1 MARIKKYSPE
11 QKLSSFQTLIV
22 DDNPNSDYFRITEF
36 KDTFTGGKNGFL
48 IEGSEYLKETTEIKI
63 EILDVDGNPIF
74 YEPAKGVPEYYE
86 GISSLIAVYIYN
98 DTPIGLGKIT
108 ILGELKQYDDNGVKR
123 DVPSDWTGTYNVKW
137 ERTFQI
143 NKILSN
149 EDRVRFFKRPQINID
164 EINKPIFNNNANL
177 VTQIGNVNGIPLAPT
192 AGTSLSEFSLPT
204 SYRLN
209 VSSGNNWTGSI
220 DGSSISF
227 DNINYNPIVLDV
239 VSETEVIVSP
249 PYAPNGIVSSFSNES
264 YTTSFNYLE
273 GVSDLATA
281 LTGSFAKISITDM
294 KTVVGDAARVKVYRR
309 SQSNLTDFEFV
320 QEIQLESNELL
331 RDIETTEAN
340 EISYG
345 TFTQDVISQY
355 WMTSSNDISV
365 ELNTGFLY
373 NSAKLNSTEGN
384 HFLTTQSFSI
394 QSGVEYT
401 LDFNVKKGSVSPTN
415 FLKATLSG
423 SLNGTPKSQTIV
435 NIPSSNAILQKQN
448 FTENII
454 ADDFDEARLYFEVDG
469 TDWYINNVS
478 LKASQE
484 TSFSPDEITFIQQVP
499 KTLQTETFDYRF
511 EFYDINNNYIPI
523 LVEDTKTFDGGN
535 LNLFNKDITITPNNL
550 YFSFDSASAP
560 SNPLPPT
567 TITFDVETTLVT
579 GSITYTSGAYDEFG
593 DLILSSEYVGGQYPG
608 VLSGYETLTPTLTVA
623 DFTGSRDDITVQY
636 IRFTGEVEDVSDS
649 VVITRTQDGKGGVN
663 FEIRPYRGTIIKN
676 KDEKTLEVQA
686 IRIDGVNEI
695 ILRENLPQN
704 GFSDAKLR
712 VQSGSEYILL
722 SEADSTGYILG
733 LSAGTTGSGE
743 LDYNAVFDRTSI
755 TGQLPL
761 YLMDGDTEE
770 DILTTLLLTDLQDG
784 LGAGFVTF
792 DVEQFNI
799 NPKEDITFT
808 PQTAS
813 LAGNFYLRG
822 TNASP
827 ISGTLKVFPSMSITD
842 ALLPEYYMFFETGA
856 FDSRITVTATNAQ
869 NEIIDSGIPGDS
881 VGYYSPI
888 DSKQLT
894 FNFTYTEDFTSESI
908 SVDKTIFVA
917 PDGIGIEPVVISL
930 DPLTVNLNSNQQGEV
945 YSYAPLDTTITAK
958 QGKFDLIYTGS
969 GQPGT
974 FFVELVTPT
983 NITYTS
989 ESFTNTS
996 ANFDSWSYM
1005 DSGSLLASV
1014 DYDLKVYPYYTSSFE
1029 LKTITQRIT
1038 KGVDG
1043 SDAIEIEV
1051 NPSVVSL
1058 QANEN
1063 GTVSDYTSANTD
1075 IVVKQGNLYLSYET
1089 SSLPG
1094 TYNVSATGSGIV
1106 VGSVSA
1112 SSQYD
1117 LDFGDETVHYTNF
1130 SGLESQSGSVNYN
1143 FYVYPYSLTNGVFG
1157 VEETYS
1163 KKQLFSKSNDG
1174 TAARNVSLSTTTD
1187 VVNFDGDG
1195 VITSPLGSIFLT
1207 ATPFN
1212 TTGSVFYQFFR
1223 DGFAYS
1229 LVSSDTSFEIGSG
1242 DATSPGETAT
1252 WQVKMRD
1259 GGSTADV
1266 VATAEVTIVGIKAG
1280 ADNYQVFLT
1289 NPSPSVGVEVDGTT
1303 TLDTTGT
1310 GITALKGTTELTH
1323 VSTYSPET
1331 VNLIGDPIG
1340 TLGEFSASIHSI
1352 PPYITQPNLVGGNPA
1367 IVGPITDWT
1376 LPQDNNTATIVY
1388 KVDIENGRATYFLS
1402 QSISTVFE
1410 GATGPGIVV
1419 RGEWT
1424 GSIDF
1429 LFSLEQQRR
1438 DAVIYRYDNS
1448 GEEETHFFATTNA
1461 LNDNKRLPYTASSGF
1476 TDEPFYDGTQEQG
1489 DVDSF
1494 GWEYLG
1500 QQDMFVA
1507 AKIAIFEESFVENTI
1522 NVGIPPAGNPNAN
1535 IAIVGG
1541 TDEPYIAV
1549 GQTGTQ
1555 GFAQSG
1561 VFIGIT
1567 NDGGPNGTSGTMGLL
1582 SLKGVPDG
1590 GGSYNSME
1598 WDGDTLTIRGAIRQT
1613 AAGQIEP
1620 SLRGDWVSGE
1630 DYYIRDS
1637 VIYNGQSWSCN
1648 TNHTST
1654 AAGTDGPPGAGDN
1667 WDSSSG
1673 TGKTVSLSADT
1684 FVIEYDQDGNNPSP
1698 SSINLFASSSNFIDP
1713 YFKFTGGGSVF
1724 TDETTFTDGNDTNN
1738 DSATSIDLS
1747 GTTISDLPLQ
1757 FRVGTADGGL
1767 SGQDQTELVSDV
1779 INLFGIKPGSDT
1791 TPQYMITPT
1800 SGGTQIKNN
1809 SGNIVLQVQESSV
1822 SGLSDISS
1830 GNIKLYKDDSS
1841 LLNAS
1846 MSGITGDEYNPTI
1859 GPDAINGTLILE
1871 LRDSSDDSVLDTIAL
1886 LDVTD
1891 GLGGGSFISSNLKST
1906 RTTSTNTFPITNTF
1920 TPELLST
1927 TASFYDTS
1935 GTEYTQSVIITP
1947 SFSGGVDRMAV
1958 SAGIGDTT
1966 NITITA
1972 GDGDGGT
1979 ITLGGSDVP
1988 TKDVVLTSVF
1998 TDPAT
2003 GQTTTIN
2010 ETFYIISDG
2019 ADGLDAITVINTNQ
2033 SHTLA
2038 ADSDGT
2044 VSSFVGSG
2052 TTISVFEG
2060 TTKLDYSGSGDSAG
2074 HFTISTNPTN
2084 INVGTISD
2092 SGDDALVG
2100 DHSTITDTS
2109 ASIVYSISGQR
2120 LNGTVFTAE
2129 TTQTLTKAIAG
2140 TSAKQL
2146 SITSD
2151 SQIYSFDDVSDTT
2164 PDENDI
2170 TFTISQQNL
2179 STSVGTSDITI
2190 TPATTAAFNPSS
2202 LSGTITN
2209 GSGQQTFVLSFSG
2222 DLSSGKAD
2230 LPVTISVTNDGIT
2243 DTTTIY
2249 KIEGGSDSDPQYFI
2263 TPTNGTQIKNGSG
2276 TLALQAQSSDPAN
2289 GLQSLSSGDIKIYS
2303 GSNLITTY
2311 AGVTGTDYGPIITA
2325 DAIFGTMNLT
2335 LSGSDGVLDSLTL
2348 LDVTDGL
2355 GGGSFISPNLKSNRS
2370 TFDNSFTPTLL
2381 RATASFY
2388 DTSGTEYQGRVEITP
2403 SFSGGVDRMAV
2414 STKVGDSE
2422 VVITAG
2428 DGDGGTI
2435 TLGGASVPTKDT
2447 VLTAVFTDPATGQT
2461 TTINETFYI
2470 VSDGVDGIDA
2480 LTIILTNESHTLPAS
2495 SDGTV
2500 TSFDG
2505 SGTDIYLYEGTAS
2518 ILYDGEGTSNGT
2530 FDISTTPTN
2539 ITVGSISDEGIF
2551 ARVENH
2557 SNMTEDSASIVYTLT
2572 GKRINGDDISVTKT
2586 QSFVKARAGV
2596 SGSDGTTGA
2605 SGAGITY
2612 RGEWANDAGVTYN
2625 SSDAR
2630 KDVVKFNGDFYIADY
2645 DGGDTFAGNITPPN
2659 ATYWATF
2666 GAQFESVATDILFAE
2681 DVYANRTINIG
2692 TGESGNPVIALNAD
2706 SSSGY
2711 ANPFI
2716 SIGQTTQGFES
2727 DGIFMGFDEGTASLS
2742 LTGENVKTNIG
2753 GWEVDKSGL
2762 FYETQYSVGD
2772 AITAEFY
2779 ATSSLSPSSIL
2790 QWLYYSGIY
2799 MVVYN
2804 YRFGSGTNGALTNA
2818 DAVKIYTRTPDPFGS
2833 GSQMT
2838 VYGQITTTH
2847 TINGYDDTGDLGVF
2861 TLEGPALYAESSSI
2875 DLLTYVTSSFDLS
2888 AGGKGSTKAEIVW
2901 EAGTNY
2907 IQAFET
2913 GTGLTV
2919 PLSWNTV
2926 SNTGSFTDDNWFGA
2940 PDHALHS
2947 NAYVYA
2953 TNVDVGSYVSESVA
2967 IKLVSPEVLDSG
2979 TDSKLQTEIY
2989 NDGPTWV
2996 LSDDGQ
3002 NPATNQFIL
3011 YTIHRTGETID
3022 TFGMGTVK
3030 AGGLG
3035 EAVITGDAIRL
3046 STSGSDTGTDK
3057 PFISLGQST
3066 AGYDNRGVFI
3076 GFPSAS
3082 TFPHLS
3088 MRSPSGDFMRYN
3100 GDSIQF
3106 SGDLS
3111 GGTIEGT
3118 DISGGTLSVGLVS
3131 GSLNQYNF
3139 TVDNQGNVSA
3149 SNAELSGIVNAT
3161 SGRIGDWIIDVDTKA
3176 LRDEDGEI
3184 VFEPNIPEL
3193 QFYTGSEKKV
3203 IIGPQPILSD
3213 IGAASGIEMT
3223 FTSLASAQPDDV
3235 ISVTSTA
3242 PYGPSYTGYSVG
3254 DKTSGPSGGTID
3266 VAVGDIQIGLTTPTM
3281 TLNPPTQFISQ
3292 TTSYPNYS
3300 PSFTGQTHGSV
3311 FGPIPIIQRAE
3322 LFLEVVDT
3330 TNSDAVIG
3338 RKLIAQTTEARSAH
3352 AGLGNYYTGTYTGN
3366 GGGGELTS
3374 EIYSVV
3380 GNTEITLADGSTILA
3395 KDIKIG
3401 QKILA
3406 WNWNTKID
3414 THNGIDG
3421 FDEFTIDDVKR
3432 RTTNEIYKITVG
3444 DNVVEV
3450 SDSHGFWKDNNEQIK
3465 ATEIIAGESKIYVK
3479 DGNSISLQ
3487 LVDDVEIIGGD
3498 TVYTFSVPGVYNYIS
3513 NNIISHNISNGYWT
3527 YTGTSQ
3533 GGVAAVNGSY
3543 TGVSQTVS
3551 IPVTTASTAAA
3562 LRYSV
3567 RLSTIAGSTE
3577 NTNSSG
3583 TTSFNFISSTVAY
3596 NNTSTSAT
3604 VTTGYL
3610 QPMTLDTTLDQ
3621 AISSNFVELKA
3632 GGLQV
3637 VSSENSYVR
3646 IKRREPGD
3654 ANPELFKLTGGTAY
3668 FDVTNGGTGIS
3679 AIVSTGNIIPGVN
3692 DLYDLG
3698 NSSFRWDDVF
3708 ATNGTINT
3716 SDENQKENITTSDL
3730 GLDFI
3735 NALNPV
3741 SYKFIS
3747 GSRTHYGLGAQSVET
3762 TLESFEKDSID
3773 FAGLIT
3779 GSSYGL
3785 RYHEFISPMIKAIQ
3799 ELTDKVT
3806 QLEAQISGSIS

>member
-11 QKLSSFQTLIV
+11 QKLSSFQTFVV
-22 DDNPNSDYFRITEF
+22 DENPNSDYFRITEF

-63 EILDVDGNPIF
+63 EILDVEGNPVF
-74 YEPAKGVPEYYE
+74 YEPAKGIPEYYE
-86 GISSLIAVYIYN
+86 GISSLIAVYVYN

-108 ILGELKQYDDNGVKR
+108 ILGELKEYIDNDVKR
-123 DVPSDWTGTYNVKW
+123 AIPDTWRGTYNVKW

-143 NKILSN
+143 NKLLAN

-177 VTQIGNVNGIPLAPT
+177 VTQNGNVNGIPLAPT
-192 AGTSLSEFSLPT
+192 AGTTLTEFSLPT

-209 VSSGNNWTGSI
+209 VSSGDNWTGSI
-220 DGSSISF
+220 GGNRISF
-227 DNINYNPIVLDV
+227 DNIDYNPIVLDV

-249 PYAPNGIVSSFSNES
+249 PYAPNGIVRGFSNES

-273 GVSDLATA
+273 GVTDLATA

-294 KTVVGDAARVKVYRR
+294 KTAVGDAARVKVYRR
-309 SQSNLTDFEFV
+309 SQSNLTDYEFV

-345 TFTQDVISQY
+345 TFTQDVLSQY
-355 WMTSSNDISV
+355 WMTSSNNISV

-384 HFLTTQSFSI
+384 YFLTTQSFSI

-401 LDFNVKKGSVSPTN
+401 LDFNVKKGTN
-415 FLKATLSG
+415 ISTDFIKATLSG
-423 SLNGTPKSQTIV
+423 SLNGTPKSQTIL
-435 NIPSSNAILQKQN
+435 NIPSSNSVLQKQN

-454 ADDFDEARLYFEVDG
+454 ADNFDEAKLYFEVEG
-469 TDWYINNVS
+469 SDWYINNVS

-511 EFYDINNNYIPI
+511 EFYDINNNYIPV

-608 VLSGYETLTPTLTVA
+608 LMSGYETLSPTLTVA
-623 DFTGSRDDITVQY
+623 DFTGSRNDITVQY
-636 IRFTGEVEDVSDS
+636 IRFTGEVEGVSDD

-676 KDEKTLEVQA
+676 KDESTLEVQA

-695 ILRENLPQN
+695 ILRDNLPQN

-799 NPKEDITFT
+799 NPKEDTTFT

-822 TNASP
+822 TNESP

-945 YSYAPLDTTITAK
+945 YSYTPLDTTITAK

-969 GQPGT
+969 EEPGT

-996 ANFDSWSYM
+996 VNFDSWSYM

-1014 DYDLKVYPYYTSSFE
+1014 DYDLKIYPYYTSSFE

-1063 GTVSDYTSANTD
+1063 GTVSDYSTANTN

-1094 TYNVSATGSGIV
+1094 TYNVTATGSGIV
-1106 VGSVSA
+1106 VGDVSA

-1130 SGLESQSGSVNYN
+1130 SQLEAGSGSVDYN
-1143 FYVYPYSLTNGVFG
+1143 FYVYPYSLTNGVAG
-1157 VEETYS
+1157 VEETYT

-1174 TAARNVSLSTTTD
+1174 TAARSVSLSTTTE

-1195 VITSPLGSIFLT
+1195 VVTSPLGSIFLEAT
-1207 ATPFN
+1207 AFN
-1212 TTGSVFYQFFR
+1212 VTASQTYYQFFR

-1229 LVSSDTSFEIGSG
+1229 LVGTDPTFEIGSG

-1252 WQVKMRD
+1252 WQVQIRD
-1259 GGSTADV
+1259 GASTSPI
-1266 VATAEVTIVGIKAG
+1266 VATSEVTIAGIKAG

-1310 GITALKGTTELTH
+1310 QITALKGTTQLTH
-1323 VSTYSPET
+1323 VSTYSEET
-1331 VNLIGDPIG
+1331 LNLIGDPIG
-1340 TLGEFSASIHSI
+1340 TIGEFSSSLYYV
-1352 PPYITQPNLVGGNPA
+1352 PSFITQPNIPNGNPA
-1367 IVGPITDWT
+1367 SVDPITAWT
-1376 LPQDNNTATIVY
+1376 LPQDNKSATIVY

-1402 QSISTVFE
+1402 QSLSTVFE

-1424 GSIDF
+1424 GSVDY
-1429 LFSLEQQRR
+1429 LFSLEQKRR
-1438 DAVIYRYDNS
+1438 DAIIYKYDNG
-1448 GEEETHFFATTNA
+1448 GEQETHYFATTNE
-1461 LNDNKRLPYTASSGF
+1461 LNDYKRLPYTASVGI
-1476 TDEPFYDGTQEQG
+1476 TDEPEYDGSQEQG
-1489 DVDSF
+1489 DVDTF

-1522 NVGIPPAGNPNAN
+1522 NVGIPPDGNPNAN

-1541 TDEPYIAV
+1541 SDEPYIAI

-1555 GFAQSG
+1555 GFAQPG
-1561 VFIGIT
+1561 VFIGMT
-1567 NDGGPNGTSGTMGLL
+1567 NDGGPNGTSGTMGIL
-1582 SLKGVPDG
+1582 SLKSTPAAGEYK
-1590 GGSYNSME
+1590 SLE
-1598 WDGDTLTIRGAIRQT
+1598 WDGETLTIRGSIRQT
-1613 AAGQIEP
+1613 AAGVVEP
-1620 SLRGDWVSGE
+1620 SLRGTWADGIDYNPEDLVQYVGE
-1630 DYYIRDS
+1630 T
-1637 VIYNGQSWSCN
+1637 WSSN
-1648 TNHTST
+1648 TSHTSNIS
-1654 AAGTDGPPGAGDN
+1654 GDSTDGPPGTGPWTIAAGA
-1667 WDSSSG
+1667 
-1673 TGKTVSLSADT
+1673 GKNISLSADSY
-1684 FVIEYDQDGNNPSP
+1684 VIQYDEFGLNPTP
-1698 SSINLFASSSNFIDP
+1698 SSTITLIASSSNFVDA
-1713 YFKFTGGGSVF
+1713 YYKFTGGGAVF
-1724 TDETTFTDGNDTNN
+1724 TDETSFTDGLTANTDT
-1738 DSATSIDLS
+1738 ATLNVPTSYFSTPL
-1747 GTTISDLPLQ
+1747 TIKVAVSE
-1757 FRVGTADGGL
+1757 G
-1767 SGQDQTELVSDV
+1767 DQIEKL
-1779 INLFGIKPGSDT
+1779 SDT
-1791 TPQYMITPT
+1791 ITITALKSGADSTPQYMITPLT
-1800 SGGTQIKNN
+1800 GTQIKNS
-1809 SGNIVLQVQESSV
+1809 SGNIELQVQESSIN
-1822 SGLSDISS
+1822 GLSDVNS
-1830 GNIKLYKDDSS
+1830 GDIKIYKNDSS

-1846 MSGITGDEYNPTI
+1846 MSGVTGDAYNPTLDS
-1859 GPDAINGTLILE
+1859 DAITGTLNLQ
-1871 LRDSSDDSVLDTIAL
+1871 LRDASDNVLDSITL
-1886 LDVTD
+1886 VDVSD
-1891 GLGGGSFISSNLKST
+1891 GLGGGSFLSPNLKST
-1906 RTTSTNTFPITNTF
+1906 RNPG
-1920 TPELLST
+1920 
-1927 TASFYDTS
+1927 Y
-1935 GTEYTQSVIITP
+1935 
-1947 SFSGGVDRMAV
+1947 
-1958 SAGIGDTT
+1958 GI
-1966 NITITA
+1966 
-1972 GDGDGGT
+1972 
-1979 ITLGGSDVP
+1979 
-1988 TKDVVLTSVF
+1988 
-1998 TDPAT
+1998 
-2003 GQTTTIN
+2003 
-2010 ETFYIISDG
+2010 Y
-2019 ADGLDAITVINTNQ
+2019 
-2033 SHTLA
+2033 
-2038 ADSDGT
+2038 
-2044 VSSFVGSG
+2044 
-2052 TTISVFEG
+2052 
-2060 TTKLDYSGSGDSAG
+2060 
-2074 HFTISTNPTN
+2074 NPT
-2084 INVGTISD
+2084 
-2092 SGDDALVG
+2092 
-2100 DHSTITDTS
+2100 
-2109 ASIVYSISGQR
+2109 
-2120 LNGTVFTAE
+2120 F
-2129 TTQTLTKAIAG
+2129 
-2140 TSAKQL
+2140 L
-2146 SITSD
+2146 S
-2151 SQIYSFDDVSDTT
+2151 
-2164 PDENDI
+2164 
-2170 TFTISQQNL
+2170 
-2179 STSVGTSDITI
+2179 
-2190 TPATTAAFNPSS
+2190 
-2202 LSGTITN
+2202 
-2209 GSGQQTFVLSFSG
+2209 
-2222 DLSSGKAD
+2222 
-2230 LPVTISVTNDGIT
+2230 
-2243 DTTTIY
+2243 
-2249 KIEGGSDSDPQYFI
+2249 
-2263 TPTNGTQIKNGSG
+2263 
-2276 TLALQAQSSDPAN
+2276 
-2289 GLQSLSSGDIKIYS
+2289 
-2303 GSNLITTY
+2303 
-2311 AGVTGTDYGPIITA
+2311 
-2325 DAIFGTMNLT
+2325 
-2335 LSGSDGVLDSLTL
+2335 
-2348 LDVTDGL
+2348 
-2355 GGGSFISPNLKSNRS
+2355 
-2370 TFDNSFTPTLL
+2370 
-2381 RATASFY
+2381 ATASFF
-2388 DTSGTEYQGRVEITP
+2388 DTSGTEYQKQVRITP
-2403 SFSGGVDRMAV
+2403 SLSSGVDYMAV
-2414 STKVGDSE
+2414 GAASGDSE
-2422 VVITAG
+2422 ITITAN
-2428 DGDGGTI
+2428 DGDGNTI
-2435 TLGGASVPTKDT
+2435 TLGGSSVATKDT
-2447 VLTAVFTDPATGQT
+2447 VLVATFTDPATSQT

-2470 VSDGVDGIDA
+2470 VSDGADGLSAI
-2480 LTIILTNESHTLPAS
+2480 TVINTNQSHTVPAS
-2495 SDGTV
+2495 SDGV
-2500 TSFDG
+2500 VSSYSN
-2505 SGTDIYLYEGTAS
+2505 SGTDISVYEGTGS
-2518 ILYDGEGTSNGT
+2518 LSYDGVGNSPGNWTITSNVLPL
-2530 FDISTTPTN
+2530 DAI
-2539 ITVGSISDEGIF
+2539 IVGSITDNGDDITIGDHSSMDNAESIANITYTISGQRINGDSFTSNTTQTITKAKEGVKAKTIRLSADSQTFRIAKDGTVTPSTITFTANRQNLTNTTTFTTNPSPLTIGEPATDVATLTYNNFSQGGAQTAVTITATADGLSDEITVVEVVEGSDAITVVLSNESHTF
-2551 ARVENH
+2551 AADNSGNIASFAGSGTTISVFEGATPLNHDNGGVGGFDITTTTTNIVVGTITDSGNNAVVGDH
-2557 SNMTEDSASIVYTLT
+2557 SNMTADSASIEYE
-2572 GKRINGDDISVTKT
+2572 IDITKLDGTNILLYKT
-2586 QSFVKARAGV
+2586 QSFSKSKAGT
-2596 SGSDGTTGA
+2596 DGTPGAPGA

-2753 GWEVDKSGL
+2753 GWQVDTSGL
-2762 FYETQYSVGD
+2762 FYETEYSIGD
-2772 AITAEFY
+2772 SIEADFY
-2779 ATSSLSPSSIL
+2779 FTSSILNSSLS
-2790 QWLYYSGIY
+2790 QWLYYGGGFYGINDY
-2799 MVVYN
+2799 YSMGSE
-2804 YRFGSGTNGALTNA
+2804 FGFPP
-2818 DAVKIYTRTPDPFGS
+2818 AVFDVYTRTPDPFGS
-2833 GSQMT
+2833 GSQLIA
-2838 VYGQITTTH
+2838 YGQITTTH
-2847 TINGYDDTGDLGVF
+2847 IINGRGNTNSQELAVF
-2861 TLEGPALYAESSSI
+2861 TLEGPALYADSSSV
-2875 DLLTYVTSSFDLS
+2875 DYLTYLTSSYDLS
-2888 AGGKGSTKAEIVW
+2888 AGGPGTTKAEIVW
-2901 EAGTNY
+2901 ADGADY
-2907 IQAFET
+2907 IQAFEY
-2913 GTGLTV
+2913 GTSRTV
-2919 PLSWNTV
+2919 ALSWNTI
-2926 SNTGSFTDDNWFGA
+2926 SETGSFTNDNFFGPPDFA
-2940 PDHALHS
+2940 PNT

-2953 TNVDVGSYVSESVA
+2953 TNVDIGPYVSESIA
-2967 IKLVSPEVLDSG
+2967 IKLSNQDIYDPG
-2979 TDSKLQTEIY
+2979 TDSQIKTESPNTFGRDLI
-2989 NDGPTWV
+2989 
-2996 LSDDGQ
+2996 LSSYDQ
-3002 NPATNQFIL
+3002 NPAANQFIL
-3011 YTIHRTGETID
+3011 YTIHRSGVQ
-3022 TFGMGTVK
+3022 MLASSVRTVK
-3030 AGGLG
+3030 AGSLTD
-3035 EAVITGDAIRL
+3035 AVITGDAIRL
-3046 STSGSDTGTDK
+3046 STSGSTADSNK
-3057 PFISLGQST
+3057 PYISIGQPT
-3066 AGYDNRGVFI
+3066 IGYNTRGVFM
-3076 GFPSAS
+3076 GFPSGS
-3082 TFPHLS
+3082 DTPQFSLRSLS
-3088 MRSPSGDFMRYN
+3088 GNYLRYN
-3100 GDSIQF
+3100 GDTIAF

-3118 DISGGTLSVGLVS
+3118 SIVGGSISVPGIGSEALFSVDV
-3131 GSLNQYNF
+3131 N
-3139 TVDNQGNVSA
+3139 GNVSA
-3149 SNAELSGIVNAT
+3149 SNANMSGIINAN
-3161 SGRIGDWIIDVDTKA
+3161 SGRIGDWIIDDETKS
-3176 LRDEDGEI
+3176 LRDENSEI
-3184 VFEPNIPEL
+3184 IFEPNLPEL
-3193 QFYTGSEKKV
+3193 QFFTGSEKKV
-3203 IIGPQPILSD
+3203 IIGPQPTLSETD
-3213 IGAASGIEMT
+3213 GASSTTIT
-3223 FTSLASAQPDDV
+3223 FTNLASAQPDT
-3235 ISVTSTA
+3235 SVSITNTTA
-3242 PYGPSYTGYSVG
+3242 TIPYLSSYSVG
-3254 DKTSGPSGGTID
+3254 DNSNSAAIS
-3266 VAVGDIQIGLTTPTM
+3266 VSQGDIQIGLDLPAM
-3281 TLNPPTQFISQ
+3281 TINPPTANISQ
-3292 TTSYPNYS
+3292 ITSYPNYS
-3300 PSFTGQTHGSV
+3300 PSFDGQIHGNSL
-3311 FGPIPIIQRAE
+3311 GPVPIKLRAY
-3322 LFLEVVDT
+3322 LYLEVVDT
-3330 TNSDAVIG
+3330 NNSNAVIG
-3338 RKLIAQTTEARSAH
+3338 RKLVAQTSEAVSAY
-3352 AGLGNYYTGTYTGN
+3352 AGLGNYYVGSYFDDGN
-3366 GGGGELTS
+3366 GGGGFPS
-3374 EIYSVV
+3374 YYSVV
-3380 GNTEITLADGSTILA
+3380 GDTEITLSDGSTILA

-3406 WNWNTKID
+3406 WNWNDKID
-3414 THNGIDG
+3414 NHSGVDK
-3421 FDEFTIDDVKR
+3421 FDEFTISDVKTR
-3432 RTTNEIYKITVG
+3432 KTSEIYKITVG
-3444 DNVVEV
+3444 DNIVEV
-3450 SDSHGFWKDNNEQIK
+3450 SDSHGFWLDGNTQIK
-3465 ATEIIAGESKIYVK
+3465 ATELIAGESKIYVK
-3479 DGNSISLQ
+3479 DGDSISLQ
-3487 LVDDVEIIGGD
+3487 LVDRVDIIEGAD
-3498 TVYTFSVPGVYNYIS
+3498 VYTLSVPGVYNYIS
-3513 NNIISHNISNGYWT
+3513 NGIISHNYVSSTWEYIP
-3527 YTGTSQ
+3527 TSQ
-3533 GGVAAVNGSY
+3533 GGVSAVNGTFAGAS
-3543 TGVSQTVS
+3543 GQTVS
-3551 IPVTTASTAAA
+3551 IPISSASTAAK

-3567 RLSTIAGSTE
+3567 RVSSAAGLQR

-3583 TTSFNFISSTVAY
+3583 TSTNIYTSATAAY
-3596 NNTSTSAT
+3596 NNTATSAIS
-3604 VTTGYL
+3604 TTGYL
-3610 QPMTLDTTLDQ
+3610 QPMTLDTSLNFQ
-3621 AISSNFVELKA
+3621 LAANFVEIKA
-3632 GGLQV
+3632 GGVQI
-3637 VSSENSYVR
+3637 VSSADSYVR
-3646 IKRREPGD
+3646 MKRREPSSS
-3654 ANPELFKLTGGTAY
+3654 NPELFKLTGGTAY
-3668 FDVTNGGTGIS
+3668 FDVTDGGPGIS

-3692 DLYDLG
+3692 NLYDLG

-3716 SDENQKENITTSDL
+3716 SDENQKENIVTSDL

>member
-1 MARIKKYSPE
+1 M
-11 QKLSSFQTLIV
+11 
-22 DDNPNSDYFRITEF
+22 
-36 KDTFTGGKNGFL
+36 
-48 IEGSEYLKETTEIKI
+48 
-63 EILDVDGNPIF
+63 
-74 YEPAKGVPEYYE
+74 
-86 GISSLIAVYIYN
+86 
-98 DTPIGLGKIT
+98 
-108 ILGELKQYDDNGVKR
+108 
-123 DVPSDWTGTYNVKW
+123 
-137 ERTFQI
+137 
-143 NKILSN
+143 
-149 EDRVRFFKRPQINID
+149 
-164 EINKPIFNNNANL
+164 
-177 VTQIGNVNGIPLAPT
+177 
-192 AGTSLSEFSLPT
+192 
-204 SYRLN
+204 
-209 VSSGNNWTGSI
+209 
-220 DGSSISF
+220 
-227 DNINYNPIVLDV
+227 
-239 VSETEVIVSP
+239 
-249 PYAPNGIVSSFSNES
+249 
-264 YTTSFNYLE
+264 
-273 GVSDLATA
+273 
-281 LTGSFAKISITDM
+281 
-294 KTVVGDAARVKVYRR
+294 
-309 SQSNLTDFEFV
+309 
-320 QEIQLESNELL
+320 
-331 RDIETTEAN
+331 
-340 EISYG
+340 
-345 TFTQDVISQY
+345 
-355 WMTSSNDISV
+355 
-365 ELNTGFLY
+365 
-373 NSAKLNSTEGN
+373 
-384 HFLTTQSFSI
+384 
-394 QSGVEYT
+394 
-401 LDFNVKKGSVSPTN
+401 
-415 FLKATLSG
+415 
-423 SLNGTPKSQTIV
+423 
-435 NIPSSNAILQKQN
+435 
-448 FTENII
+448 
-454 ADDFDEARLYFEVDG
+454 
-469 TDWYINNVS
+469 
-478 LKASQE
+478 
-484 TSFSPDEITFIQQVP
+484 
-499 KTLQTETFDYRF
+499 
-511 EFYDINNNYIPI
+511 
-523 LVEDTKTFDGGN
+523 
-535 LNLFNKDITITPNNL
+535 
-550 YFSFDSASAP
+550 
-560 SNPLPPT
+560 
-567 TITFDVETTLVT
+567 
-579 GSITYTSGAYDEFG
+579 
-593 DLILSSEYVGGQYPG
+593 
-608 VLSGYETLTPTLTVA
+608 
-623 DFTGSRDDITVQY
+623 
-636 IRFTGEVEDVSDS
+636 
-649 VVITRTQDGKGGVN
+649 
-663 FEIRPYRGTIIKN
+663 
-676 KDEKTLEVQA
+676 
-686 IRIDGVNEI
+686 
-695 ILRENLPQN
+695 
-704 GFSDAKLR
+704 
-712 VQSGSEYILL
+712 
-722 SEADSTGYILG
+722 
-733 LSAGTTGSGE
+733 
-743 LDYNAVFDRTSI
+743 DYNAVFDRTSI

-761 YLMDGDTEE
+761 YLMDGTTEE
-770 DILTTLLLTDLQDG
+770 DILSTLLLTDLQDG

-799 NPKEDITFT
+799 NPKEDTTFT

-822 TNASP
+822 TNESP
-827 ISGTLKVFPSMSITD
+827 ISGTLKVFPSMSINDT
-842 ALLPEYYMFFETGA
+842 LLPQYYMFFETGA
-856 FDSRITVTATNAQ
+856 FDSRISVTATNAQ
-869 NEIIDSGIPGDS
+869 NETIDSGIPGDS
-881 VGYYSPI
+881 VGYYTPI
-888 DSKQLT
+888 ESKQLT
-894 FNFTYTEDFTSESI
+894 FNFTYVEDFTSESI

-917 PDGIGIEPVVISL
+917 PDGIGIEPVIVTV
-930 DPLTVNLNSNQQGEV
+930 DPITVNLNSNQQGEV
-945 YSYAPLDTTITAK
+945 YDYSPLDTTITAK

-969 GQPGT
+969 QTPGT
-974 FFVELVTPT
+974 FFVDLVSPT
-983 NITYTS
+983 NITYIS
-989 ESFTNTS
+989 ESFTETS
-996 ANFDSWSYM
+996 ALFTSWSYM
-1005 DSGSLLASV
+1005 NSGSLIADV
-1014 DYDLKVYPYYTSSFE
+1014 DYDLRIYPYYTESFE
-1029 LKTITQRIT
+1029 LRTIKQRIT

-1043 SDAIEIEV
+1043 SDAIEIELE
-1051 NPSVVSL
+1051 PSVVSL

-1063 GTVSDYTSANTD
+1063 GTVADYSSADTN

-1252 WQVKMRD
+1252 WQVQMRD

-1352 PPYITQPNLVGGNPA
+1352 PSYITQPNLVGGNPA
-1367 IVGPITDWT
+1367 TVGPITDWN

-1424 GSIDF
+1424 GSVDY
-1429 LFSLEQQRR
+1429 LFSLEQKRR
-1438 DAVIYRYDNS
+1438 DAVIYKYDNG
-1448 GEEETHFFATTNA
+1448 GEQETHYFATTNE
-1461 LNDNKRLPYTASSGF
+1461 LNDYKRLPYTASVGI
-1476 TDEPFYDGTQEQG
+1476 TDEPDYDGTQEQG
-1489 DVDSF
+1489 DVDDF

-1620 SLRGDWVSGE
+1620 SLRGNWSSGVN
-1630 DYYIRDS
+1630 YYINDS

-1667 WDSSSG
+1667 WDASSG

-1713 YFKFTGGGSVF
+1713 YFKFTGGGTVF

-1738 DSATSIDLS
+1738 DSVTSIDLS

-1757 FRVGTADGGL
+1757 FRVGVADGGL
-1767 SGQDQTELVSDV
+1767 SGQDQTELISDV
-1779 INLFGIKPGSDT
+1779 INIFGIKPGSDT

-1822 SGLSDISS
+1822 SGLSNISS

-1891 GLGGGSFISSNLKST
+1891 GLGGGSFISPNLKST
-1906 RTTSTNTFPITNTF
+1906 RTTSTNTFPITETF
-1920 TPELLST
+1920 TPELISA

-1958 SAGIGDTT
+1958 STGIGDTT

-1972 GDGDGGT
+1972 GDGDGGS
-1979 ITLGGSDVP
+1979 ITLGGASVP
-1988 TKDVVLTSVF
+1988 TKDTVLTAVF

-2033 SHTLA
+2033 AHTLA

-2044 VSSFVGSG
+2044 VSSPSFVGSG

-2060 TTKLDYSGSGDSAG
+2060 TTKLDYDGSGTTAG

-2100 DHSTITDTS
+2100 DHSTITDSS

-2120 LNGTVFTAE
+2120 LNGTAFTAE

-2202 LSGTITN
+2202 LSGTVTN

-2249 KIEGGSDSDPQYFI
+2249 KIEGGSDSDPQYMI

-2276 TLALQAQSSDPAN
+2276 TLTLQAQSSDPTN

-2311 AGVTGTDYGPIITA
+2311 ANVTGTDYNPTISA
-2325 DAIFGTMNLT
+2325 DAIFGTMT
-2335 LSGSDGVLDSLTL
+2335 LSLYDGSTTYDSLTL

-2355 GGGSFISPNLKSNRS
+2355 GGGSFISPNLKANRNTS
-2370 TFDNSFTPTLL
+2370 DNSFTPTLL

-2388 DTSGTEYQGRVEITP
+2388 DTSGTEYTQSVTITP

-2414 STKVGDSE
+2414 STGVGDTTNIT
-2422 VVITAG
+2422 ITAG
-2428 DGDGGTI
+2428 DGDGGSI

-2505 SGTDIYLYEGTAS
+2505 SGADIYLYEGTAS
-2518 ILYDGEGTSNGT
+2518 ILYDGSGTSNGT

-2551 ARVENH
+2551 ARVDNH

-2586 QSFVKARAGV
+2586 QTLTKSKDGTDGVSTTGFRIEYSTSTTAADPGSGKFRFNATDPAAATKVYISETDLPGLGVDPILDVLTTSTNTPNKSIITFRQIANQAYYETAYVTAQTDNGGWRTLDITHIDKSGWGNVGNGDAMFMAISVLGDAGDDGAPGAAGAGV
-2596 SGSDGTTGA
+2596 VFRGVFDTDTLYFKSAERTDVVEGSDGNYY
-2605 SGAGITY
+2605 IVK
-2612 RGEWANDAGVTYN
+2612 NDA
-2625 SSDAR
+2625 
-2630 KDVVKFNGDFYIADY
+2630 KNGL
-2645 DGGDTFAGNITPPN
+2645 DTWATPPDS
-2659 ATYWATF
+2659 TDWESF
-2666 GAQFESVATDILFAE
+2666 GAEFTSVATDILFAD
-2681 DVYANRTINIG
+2681 DVFAKHTINIG
-2692 TGESGNPVIALNAD
+2692 SDGDNPVIALNAD
-2706 SSSGY
+2706 ASNDNE
-2711 ANPFI
+2711 NPFI

-2742 LTGENVKTNIG
+2742 LAGDNVKTNIG

-2762 FYETQYSVGD
+2762 FYQTDYSIGD
-2772 AITAEFY
+2772 LIQADFY
-2779 ATSSLSPSSIL
+2779 FTSSQIYSGIS
-2790 QWLYYSGIY
+2790 QWLYYAPGFNNINDYYSMG
-2799 MVVYN
+2799 N
-2804 YRFGSGTNGALTNA
+2804 AGGSPPSAMEKVIG
-2818 DAVKIYTRTPDPFGS
+2818 RTPDPFGS
-2833 GSQMT
+2833 GSTVT

-2847 TINGYDDTGDLGVF
+2847 TLNGMDYTGTSPNGSTDNAVF
-2861 TLEGPALYAESSSI
+2861 TLEGPALYADSSSI
-2875 DLLTYVTSSFDLS
+2875 DFQTYLTSSYDLS
-2888 AGGKGSTKAEIVW
+2888 AGGPGSTKADIIW
-2901 EAGTNY
+2901 QDGANY
-2907 IQAFET
+2907 IQAYEA
-2913 GTGLTV
+2913 GTTT
-2919 PLSWNTV
+2919 PLSWNTI
-2926 SNTGSFTDDNWFGA
+2926 SNTGSFSDQNWLGT
-2940 PDHALHS
+2940 PDFALHT

-2953 TNVDVGSYVSESVA
+2953 KNVDVGSYISESVA
-2967 IKLVSPEVLDSG
+2967 IKLARISGDNFLDPG
-2979 TDSKLQTEIY
+2979 TDSQIKTELNNTSGLDWILSE
-2989 NDGPTWV
+2989 DG
-2996 LSDDGQ
+2996 DD
-3002 NPATNQFIL
+3002 PAQRQFIL
-3011 YTIHRTGETID
+3011 YTIHRGAEDLSATSV
-3022 TFGMGTVK
+3022 GTVT
-3030 AGGLG
+3030 AGSLG
-3035 EAVITGDAIRL
+3035 EAIITGDAIRL
-3046 STSGSDTGTDK
+3046 STSGSATGTDK
-3057 PFISLGQST
+3057 PFISIGQST
-3066 AGYDNRGVFI
+3066 AGYDNRGAFL

-3082 TFPHLS
+3082 QLPHFSL
-3088 MRSPSGDFMRYN
+3088 RSPSGDYLRYN
-3100 GDSIQF
+3100 GNTVQF

-3118 DISGGTLSVGLVS
+3118 DIVGGSISVPGI
-3131 GSLNQYNF
+3131 GSEALF
-3139 TVDNQGNVSA
+3139 SVDVNGNVSA
-3149 SNAELSGIVNAT
+3149 SNASVGGIINAD
-3161 SGRIGDWIIDVDTKA
+3161 SGRIGDWVIDVDTKA
-3176 LRDEDGEI
+3176 LRDDNSEI

-3193 QFYTGSEKKV
+3193 QMFENGSKKV
-3203 IIGPQPILSD
+3203 IIGPQATLTDTAGSTGFTMNFSTVGVATPTDNISKTNSNTLFHQFSD
-3213 IGAASGIEMT
+3213 YSIGSNTNSTVAS
-3223 FTSLASAQPDDV
+3223 TS
-3235 ISVTSTA
+3235 
-3242 PYGPSYTGYSVG
+3242 
-3254 DKTSGPSGGTID
+3254 
-3266 VAVGDIQIGLTTPTM
+3266 VAVGDISLTLDTPAL
-3281 TLNPPTQFISQ
+3281 TLIPPTQNISQ
-3292 TTSYPNYS
+3292 QTSYPNYL
-3300 PSFTGQTHGSV
+3300 PSFTGQTHGSQL
-3311 FGPIPIIQRAE
+3311 GPFAIQQIAY
-3322 LFLEVVDT
+3322 LYLEVVDA

-3338 RKLIAQTTEARSAH
+3338 RTLVAQTSIAKSST
-3352 AGLGNYYTGTYTGN
+3352 AGVGNYYTGFYQDSG

-3380 GNTEITLADGSTILA
+3380 GNTEITLADGSKKQA
-3395 KDIKIG
+3395 KDIKKG
-3401 QKILA
+3401 EKILS
-3406 WNWNTKID
+3406 WNWNDKLDSHT
-3414 THNGIDG
+3414 GIDEFG
-3421 FDEFTIDDVKR
+3421 EFTIDDIKTR
-3432 RTTNEIYKITVG
+3432 KTTEIYKIKVG
-3444 DNVVEV
+3444 NKSIEV
-3450 SDSHGFWKDNNEQIK
+3450 SDSHGFWLDNNE
-3465 ATEIIAGESKIYVK
+3465 EISANKLVAGESKIYVK
-3479 DGNSISLQ
+3479 DGDTISLE
-3487 LVDDVEIIGGD
+3487 LVDSVEIIEGD
-3498 TVYTFSVPGVYNYIS
+3498 DVYTFSVAGVYNYVS
-3513 NNIISHNISNGYWT
+3513 NDILSHNNVSAYWT
-3527 YTGTSQ
+3527 YVPTSQ
-3533 GGVAAVNGSY
+3533 GGTAAVSGS
-3543 TGVSQTVS
+3543 VSAVSGKQVNVS
-3551 IPVTTASTAAA
+3551 INTASTTAK

-3567 RLSTIAGSTE
+3567 RLSTTAGFAQ

-3583 TTSFNFISSTVAY
+3583 IVSNSYKSATVSY
-3596 NNTSTSAT
+3596 NNADTSAT
-3604 VTTGYL
+3604 STTGYL
-3610 QPMTLDTTLDQ
+3610 QEFGTSLDTGINFNLPT
-3621 AISSNFVELKA
+3621 NFVEVKA
-3632 GGLQV
+3632 GGVQV
-3637 VSSENSYVR
+3637 VSGADRFVKLTRQAVGSS
-3646 IKRREPGD
+3646 
-3654 ANPELFKLTGGTAY
+3654 NPELFRLKGGTAY
-3668 FDVTNGGTGIS
+3668 FDRTDGPPGTTAIS
-3679 AIVSTGNIIPGVN
+3679 STGDIEPGVSGT
-3692 DLYDLG
+3692 YDLG
-3698 NSSFRWDDVF
+3698 SSNFKWQDVY
-3708 ATNGTINT
+3708 ATNGIIQT
-3716 SDENQKENITTSDL
+3716 SDETQKENITTSDL
-3730 GLDFI
+3730 GLNFI

-3762 TLESFEKDSID
+3762 TLESFEKDSMD

-3779 GSSYGL
+3779 GSNYGL
-3785 RYHEFISPMIKAIQ
+3785 RYSEFISPMIKAIQ
-3799 ELTDKVT
+3799 ELTDKVN
-3806 QLEAQISGSIS
+3806 QLEAQISGSNS